1 MKISP
6 NQLVITKP
14 DDWHLHVRDEEI
26 MKAVLP
32 ESYRWASRAIIMPNL
47 VPPIITGED
56 ARLYANRIKACLDK
70 DIKFEPLL
78 TLYLTEETE
87 ADDVVSAYR
96 KKIIKAV
103 KLYPAGATTNS
114 SNGVKN
120 INGVY
125 SVLGAM
131 SEQGI
136 PLLIHGEV
144 TDPQI
149 DIFDREAVF
158 IEKILVPLRN
168 DFPDL
173 KIVME
178 HITTEQAVSYV
189 LNEEKN
195 LAATITPHHLVV
207 NRNVMLSGG
216 IKPHYYCLP
225 VLKRESHRLALIRAA
240 TNGDKRFFLGTDSA
254 PHLDNTK
261 IDVCG
266 CAGIFN
272 APFAVE
278 ILAQLFD
285 NLGVLNR
292 LEGFLSLHG
301 AEFYGMPHNKE
312 RLTLKKTD
320 IPLQMPENLETKE
333 GKITIFDPL
342 MEVYWQIVK

>member
-6 NQLVITKP
+6 NQLVIIKP
-14 DDWHLHVRDEEI
+14 DDWHLHVRDKEI

-47 VPPIITGED
+47 VPPITTGED
-56 ARLYANRIKACLDK
+56 ARLYANRIKACIDK
-70 DIKFEPLL
+70 DINFEPLL

-114 SNGVKN
+114 ANGVRN

-125 SVLGAM
+125 PVLGAM

-158 IEKILVPLRN
+158 IEKILAPLRN
-168 DFPDL
+168 EFPDL

-225 VLKRESHRLALIRAA
+225 VLKKEAHRLALIRAA
-240 TNGDKRFFLGTDSA
+240 TKGDKRFFLGTDSA
-254 PHLDNTK
+254 PHLDSSK
-261 IDVCG
+261 IHDCG
-266 CAGIFN
+266 CAGVFN
-272 APFAVE
+272 ASFAIE

-285 NLGVLNR
+285 NEHELKN
-292 LEGFLSLHG
+292 LESFVSLSG
-301 AEFYGMPHNKE
+301 AEFYGLPHNRENIILSKSDKKLE
-312 RLTLKKTD
+312 IPKKLQTSEGDITL
-320 IPLQMPENLETKE
+320 
-333 GKITIFDPL
+333 FDPL
-342 MEVYWQIVK
+342 MPIYWHIKN

>member
-168 DFPDL
+168 EFPDL

-240 TNGDKRFFLGTDSA
+240 TNGDNRFFLGTDSA
-254 PHLDNTK
+254 PH
-261 IDVCG
+261 
-266 CAGIFN
+266 
-272 APFAVE
+272 
-278 ILAQLFD
+278 
-285 NLGVLNR
+285 
-292 LEGFLSLHG
+292 
-301 AEFYGMPHNKE
+301 
-312 RLTLKKTD
+312 
-320 IPLQMPENLETKE
+320 
-333 GKITIFDPL
+333 
-342 MEVYWQIVK
+342 

>member
-1 MKISP
+1 
-6 NQLVITKP
+6 
-14 DDWHLHVRDEEI
+14 
-26 MKAVLP
+26 
-32 ESYRWASRAIIMPNL
+32 
-47 VPPIITGED
+47 
-56 ARLYANRIKACLDK
+56 
-70 DIKFEPLL
+70 
-78 TLYLTEETE
+78 
-87 ADDVVSAYR
+87 
-96 KKIIKAV
+96 
-103 KLYPAGATTNS
+103 
-114 SNGVKN
+114 
-120 INGVY
+120 
-125 SVLGAM
+125 M

-158 IEKILVPLRN
+158 IEKILAPLRN
-168 DFPDL
+168 EFPDL

-189 LNEEKN
+189 LHERKN

-225 VLKRESHRLALIRAA
+225 VLKRESHRLALIKAA

-261 IDVCG
+261 LDVCG
-266 CAGIFN
+266 CAGVFN

-285 NLGVLNR
+285 NLGVLDK

-301 AEFYGMPHNKE
+301 ADFYGMPRNKE
-312 RLTLKKTD
+312 KLNLKKTD
-320 IPLQMPENLETKE
+320 IPLQMPETLETKE

>member
-1 MKISP
+1 M
-6 NQLVITKP
+6 
-14 DDWHLHVRDEEI
+14 
-26 MKAVLP
+26 
-32 ESYRWASRAIIMPNL
+32 
-47 VPPIITGED
+47 
-56 ARLYANRIKACLDK
+56 
-70 DIKFEPLL
+70 
-78 TLYLTEETE
+78 
-87 ADDVVSAYR
+87 
-96 KKIIKAV
+96 
-103 KLYPAGATTNS
+103 YPAGATTNS

-168 DFPDL
+168 EFPDL

-240 TNGDKRFFLGTDSA
+240 TNGDKRFFLGTDRA
-254 PHLDNTK
+254 PHIANTK
-261 IDVCG
+261 IDV
-266 CAGIFN
+266 FQ
-272 APFAVE
+272 PF
-278 ILAQLFD
+278 QPF
-285 NLGVLNR
+285 
-292 LEGFLSLHG
+292 
-301 AEFYGMPHNKE
+301 
-312 RLTLKKTD
+312 
-320 IPLQMPENLETKE
+320 
-333 GKITIFDPL
+333 
-342 MEVYWQIVK
+342 

>member
-1 MKISP
+1 MKMSP
-6 NQLVITKP
+6 NQLVIIKP
-14 DDWHLHVRDEEI
+14 DDWHLHVRDKEI

-47 VPPIITGED
+47 VPPITTGED
-56 ARLYANRIKACLDK
+56 ARLYANRIKACIDK
-70 DIKFEPLL
+70 DINFEPLL

-87 ADDVVSAYR
+87 AEDVVSAYR

-120 INGVY
+120 IDSVY

-168 DFPDL
+168 EFPDL

-189 LNEEKN
+189 VNEEKN
-195 LAATITPHHLVV
+195 
-207 NRNVMLSGG
+207 
-216 IKPHYYCLP
+216 
-225 VLKRESHRLALIRAA
+225 
-240 TNGDKRFFLGTDSA
+240 
-254 PHLDNTK
+254 
-261 IDVCG
+261 
-266 CAGIFN
+266 
-272 APFAVE
+272 
-278 ILAQLFD
+278 
-285 NLGVLNR
+285 
-292 LEGFLSLHG
+292 
-301 AEFYGMPHNKE
+301 
-312 RLTLKKTD
+312 
-320 IPLQMPENLETKE
+320 
-333 GKITIFDPL
+333 
-342 MEVYWQIVK
+342 

>member
-6 NQLVITKP
+6 NQLVIIKP
-14 DDWHLHVRDEEI
+14 DDWHLHVRDKEI

-47 VPPIITGED
+47 VPPITTGED
-56 ARLYANRIKACLDK
+56 ARLYANRIKACIDK
-70 DIKFEPLL
+70 DINFEPLL

-87 ADDVVSAYR
+87 AEDVVSAYR

-254 PHLDNTK
+254 PHIDKTK

-266 CAGIFN
+266 CAGVFN

-292 LEGFLSLHG
+292 LEAFLSLHG

-320 IPLQMPENLETKE
+320 IPLQMRENLETKE
-333 GKITIFDPL
+333 GKITIFDPF